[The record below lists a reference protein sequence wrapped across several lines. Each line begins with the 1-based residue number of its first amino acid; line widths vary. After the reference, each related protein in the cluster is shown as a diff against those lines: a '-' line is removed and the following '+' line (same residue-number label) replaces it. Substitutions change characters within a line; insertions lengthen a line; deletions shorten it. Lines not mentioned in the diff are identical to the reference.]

1 MPPLPPLPKSAAYD
15 FEFAYSSFFPVLLK
29 LKWQIRP
36 HTPVIPSKTI
46 PDIYQRKIYGQK
58 LNMFSDRNR
67 AKTIPFWVVCAHT
80 CISLYKGGPAP
91 LRAKKLLVIARLLNL
106 PPAPPKK
113 KQQQQHQQQQQQ
125 IYCWWQL
132 LITSFHDLYKAWLR
146 YANSCVA
153 WFSLQGMAGLYR
165 HHWVDQPGYKD
176 RRETLQISQLCWFKN
191 TETTTIKKNY
201 L

>member
-1 MPPLPPLPKSAAYD
+1 MTNTPTHSRNSL
-15 FEFAYSSFFPVLLK
+15 EN
-29 LKWQIRP
+29 
-36 HTPVIPSKTI
+36 HTW
-46 PDIYQRKIYGQK
+46 YQTKIFGEK

-67 AKTIPFWVVCAHT
+67 AKTIPFGVVCAHT

-91 LRAKKLLVIARLLNL
+91 LRAKKPLVIARLLNL
-106 PPAPPKK
+106 APPPPPQKK
-113 KQQQQHQQQQQQ
+113 NNNNNNNSSKSTVGDN
-125 IYCWWQL
+125 YL
-132 LITSFHDLYKAWLR
+132 FLRSMTYKAWLR

-153 WFSLQGMAGLYR
+153 WFSLQGMGGLYR

-176 RRETLQISQLCWFKN
+176 RRETLQISQLCSFKN

>member
-67 AKTIPFWVVCAHT
+67 AKTIPFGVVCAHT

-106 PPAPPKK
+106 PPHQTPPPPPPKK
-113 KQQQQHQQQQQQ
+113 KNNNNNNNNN
-125 IYCWWQL
+125 INN
-132 LITSFHDLYKAWLR
+132 
-146 YANSCVA
+146 NSSKSTV
-153 WFSLQGMAGLYR
+153 G
-165 HHWVDQPGYKD
+165 D
-176 RRETLQISQLCWFKN
+176 
-191 TETTTIKKNY
+191 NY
-201 L
+201 LLLRSMTYIKRG